1 MNLGPVEIL
10 HILGGNELLLVLVR
24 NEFFLMQPK
33 ELVECLQTFSSQV
46 GSG

>member
-1 MNLGPVEIL
+1 MNLGPVEAL

-24 NEFFLMQPK
+24 NDFLMEPK
-33 ELVECLQTFSSQV
+33 ELVECLQTLSFQV